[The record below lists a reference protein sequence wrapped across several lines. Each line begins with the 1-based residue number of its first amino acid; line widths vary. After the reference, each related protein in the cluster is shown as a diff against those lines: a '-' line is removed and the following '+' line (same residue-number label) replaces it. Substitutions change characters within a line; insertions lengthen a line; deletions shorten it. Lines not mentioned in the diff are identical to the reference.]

1 MGRHVGAPSDGHQ
14 HGGRKPAKTLEFT
27 LAISKPFFS
36 LLNFHTL
43 TLTLLLHVSLSD
55 LKKQETD
62 RCFHVRDMF
71 RAAILLSRT
80 AQKSKIQTALFSKQR
95 MLSR

>member
-1 MGRHVGAPSDGHQ
+1 MGRHVGAPSDGTNVAAGNQQKHV
-14 HGGRKPAKTLEFT
+14 EFT

-55 LKKQETD
+55 LKKT
-62 RCFHVRDMF
+62 RDGSMF
-71 RAAILLSRT
+71 SCT
-80 AQKSKIQTALFSKQR
+80 
-95 MLSR
+95 